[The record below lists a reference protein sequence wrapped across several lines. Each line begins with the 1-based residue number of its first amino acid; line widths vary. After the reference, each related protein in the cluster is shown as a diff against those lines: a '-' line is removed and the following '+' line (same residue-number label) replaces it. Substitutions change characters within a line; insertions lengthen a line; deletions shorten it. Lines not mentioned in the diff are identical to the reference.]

1 MFQSARLK
9 LTAWYVLIIMLISI
23 GFSGAVYRSMTFE
36 LERAARMPPPPP
48 PPFSDIHHPAP
59 PPPRIDPVVIEE
71 TKKRILFA
79 LFVINLLIL
88 GSAGGG
94 GYFLAGRTLKP
105 IKEMVDEQNR
115 FITDASHEL
124 RTPLTALK
132 TSTEVALRDINL
144 TPEEAKE
151 LLRDNLEEINNLQAL
166 SDSLLHLAQFERVDS
181 SFHFSQI
188 SLNEAILKAKGE
200 VKMLA
205 KKKGITIKIPDT
217 DYTLEADKNSIVE
230 LLVILLDNA
239 IKYSPNN
246 SEITILSGKIDP
258 FIVIDVKDQ
267 GIGVD
272 RSEIPR
278 IFDRFYRAVKS
289 RSKSMA
295 SGYGLGLSIAKKIVD
310 AHNGSITVESA
321 PGKGTTFTIRI
332 PARKSR

>member
-1 MFQSARLK
+1 
-9 LTAWYVLIIMLISI
+9 MLISI
-23 GFSGAVYRSMTFE
+23 GFSVTVYKSLTFE
-36 LERAARMPPPPP
+36 LERAARMPPSPPP
-48 PPFSDIHHPAP
+48 PTGDIHHAPRIP
-59 PPPRIDPVVIEE
+59 PPPRIDPAVVEE
-71 TKKRILFA
+71 MKKRIMFG

-105 IKEMVDEQNR
+105 IKEMFDEQNR

-132 TSTEVALRDINL
+132 TSTEVALRDFNF

-151 LLRDNLEEINNLQAL
+151 LLRDNLEEINNLQSL
-166 SDSLLHLAQFERVDS
+166 SDGLLRLAQFEKVDS
-181 SFHFSQI
+181 GFHFSQI
-188 SLNEAILKAKGE
+188 SLNEAILKAQGE
-200 VKMLA
+200 VKVLV
-205 KKKGITIKIPDT
+205 KEKGIAIKVPDS
-217 DYTLEADKNSIVE
+217 DYTLEADRNSIVE
-230 LLVILLDNA
+230 LIVVMLDNA

-246 SEITILSGKIDP
+246 SEIAILSRKSDP

-272 RSEIPR
+272 SDDIPR
-278 IFDRFYRAVKS
+278 IFDRFYRAVES

-310 AHNGSITVESA
+310 AHNGSISVDSVDVKCA
-321 PGKGTTFTIRI
+321 SFAII
-332 PARKSR
+332 YPARKHR